1 MVADDGCTPQARG
14 RESSEAGESAHRRTA
29 PCERGAP
36 WLRSYGRRR
45 GRAAST
51 RQAALL
57 ADVLPRVAVG
67 LASAPPPRLADLIA
81 APVCDVWLEIG
92 FGGGEHLLWQA
103 GRNPSVGIL
112 GCEPYRDGII
122 KALAAIAADRL
133 GNVRLFADDARPLL
147 AWLPP
152 ASIGRAFIL
161 FPDPWPKKRHHKRR
175 LIGAATLGLLA
186 RVLRPGAEL
195 RLATDVADYA
205 AAIADSVAEQ
215 GEFAGVGH
223 PMEAFRR
230 PPDWPQ
236 TRYEL
241 KARGAGRACHFFAL
255 RRR

>member
-1 MVADDGCTPQARG
+1 MVADDDPCTPRAARG
-14 RESSEAGESAHRRTA
+14 RESTAAWEGAH
-29 PCERGAP
+29 PRGAP
-36 WLRSYGRRR
+36 SWLRSYGRRR

-57 ADVLPRVAVG
+57 AELLPRVAVC
-67 LASAPPPRLADLIA
+67 LKAAPPPRLADLFA
-81 APVCDVWLEIG
+81 LQVSDVWLEVG

-103 GRNPSVGIL
+103 RRNPWVGIL

-122 KALAAIAADRL
+122 KALAAIEADRL
-133 GNVRLFADDARPLL
+133 GNVRLFPDDARPLL

-175 LIGAATLGLLA
+175 LIGAATLRLLA

-195 RLATDVADYA
+195 RVATDVADYA
-205 AAIADSVAEQ
+205 TAIADTVAGQ
-215 GEFAGVGH
+215 GEFVGARR
-223 PMEAFRR
+223 PMEAFSR